1 MAKKIILASG
11 KGGVG
16 KSSLTAGIAISLCS
30 MGLNTLVIDFDI
42 GMGCLDLIL
51 ASDDTGI
58 FNWGDVIDGTC
69 EPMTAL
75 RSTIGPKLLVAPSSF
90 SETYTANALKKII
103 KVYDKEFDYILFDA
117 PAGVN
122 GGFKLAAACADEGI
136 IVSTPDEVCVRV
148 GFYAA
153 DKLIDMGIDN
163 VRLIINRFS
172 KKQTSKGHYLNIDE
186 VINATYLQLIGV
198 VPEDTKLSYCSV
210 TGMQSLPVKSKAKM
224 SFMRIAKRLE
234 GINVNFE
241 VRSI

>member
-1 MAKKIILASG
+1 MAKKIVLASG

-16 KSSLTAGIAISLCS
+16 KSSLTAGVAIALCDL
-30 MGLNTLVIDFDI
+30 GLNTLVIDFDI

-58 FNWGDVIDGTC
+58 FNWGDVISDGC

-90 SETYTANALKKII
+90 KEQYTVEALKKVID
-103 KVYDKEFDYILFDA
+103 VYDKEFDYILFDA

-136 IVSTPDEVCVRV
+136 IVATPDEVCVRV
-148 GFYAA
+148 GLYAG
-153 DKLIDMGIDN
+153 DQLYDMGVKN
-163 VRLIINRFS
+163 VKLVINRFI
-172 KKQTSKGHYLNIDE
+172 KKLTKKGHYLNIDE
-186 VINATYLQLIGV
+186 VINATYLQLLGV
-198 VPEDTKLSYCSV
+198 VPEDKKLNYCSV
-210 TGMQSLPVKSKAKM
+210 KGMQTLEKSKAQS

-234 GINVNFE
+234 GINVSLE
-241 VRSI
+241 VK

>member
-16 KSSLTAGIAISLCS
+16 KSSLTAGLAISLCN

-58 FNWGDVIDGTC
+58 FNWGDVILDSC
-69 EPMTAL
+69 EPITAL
-75 RSTIGPKLLVAPSSF
+75 RSTIGPKLLIAPPNF
-90 SETYTANALKKII
+90 NEKFTPEALKKII
-103 KVYDKEFDYILFDA
+103 NVYDKEFDYILFDA

-122 GGFKLAAACADEGI
+122 GGFQLAASCADEGI

-148 GFYAA
+148 GLFAA
-153 DKLIDMGIDN
+153 DKLIASGIEK
-163 VRLIINRFS
+163 VRLIINRFN
-172 KKQTSKGHYLNIDE
+172 KKKTIQGHYLNIDE

-198 VPEDTKLSYCSV
+198 VPEDAKLSYCSV
-210 TGMQSLPVKSKAKM
+210 TGMQTLTNSRAKNA
-224 SFMRIAKRLE
+224 FHRIAKRLE
-234 GINVNFE
+234 GINVQLE
-241 VRSI
+241 V